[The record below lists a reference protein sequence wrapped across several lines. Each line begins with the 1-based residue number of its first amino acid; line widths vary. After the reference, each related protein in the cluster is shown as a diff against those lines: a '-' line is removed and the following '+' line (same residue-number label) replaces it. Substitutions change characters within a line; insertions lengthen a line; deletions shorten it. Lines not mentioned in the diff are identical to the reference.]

1 MERCTGDQIKAFS
14 FLSCTASD
22 AKGTKEIK
30 KKKKI
35 SGKSHHSQW
44 SWHGKY
50 GQLKARDWW

>member
-30 KKKKI
+30 KKKKDLWE
-35 SGKSHHSQW
+35 KSSFTMIMTW
-44 SWHGKY
+44 
-50 GQLKARDWW
+50 

>member
-22 AKGTKEIK
+22 AKETKEIK

-35 SGKSHHSQW
+35 SGKSHHSQ
-44 SWHGKY
+44 
-50 GQLKARDWW
+50 